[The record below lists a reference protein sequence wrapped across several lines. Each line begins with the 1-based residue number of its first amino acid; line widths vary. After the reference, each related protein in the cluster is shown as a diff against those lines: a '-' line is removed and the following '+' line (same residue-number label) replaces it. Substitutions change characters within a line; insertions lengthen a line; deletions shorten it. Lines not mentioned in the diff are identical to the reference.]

1 MKYRDAVIYAGLAL
15 GFCVISCAPQEDAD
29 SGVTADAV
37 VDTVRAVP
45 VRARVVQQEL
55 VEEAVEVT
63 GVIAPHRAVD
73 VVAEAGGKLIRVPA
87 AVGHRVAAGDTL
99 AVIDDRVAAS
109 RLEHAKAQV
118 LSARNKLKI
127 ARLNFESDR
136 QLLDSGDISRLA
148 FETSRFAVKSAEAEL
163 KSNQAELSR
172 ARKGFEDTRLTS
184 PIDGWVS
191 RKHVELGAM
200 MSVGK
205 AAYRVVDL
213 TTMKI
218 KLGIPQTAIGRVTP
232 GGSVRI
238 TVDALGGRT
247 FDGHVR
253 YVSPQAEEETGAF
266 PVEVHLPNTPGMVIR
281 AGMTARCR
289 VILGGSGL
297 QFVVP
302 GNAVVARD
310 GKEYVYRIGDG
321 IARLTEVETRETF
334 GAHVAVEAG
343 LEEGDSIV
351 VEGMNRLGAATHV
364 TVRPSR

>member
-1 MKYRDAVIYAGLAL
+1 MRYKDAVSFAALAL
-15 GFCVISCAPQEDAD
+15 CSCAISCGPQEESGAGGTAEPGVD
-29 SGVTADAV
+29 S
-37 VDTVRAVP
+37 VRAVP
-45 VRARVVQQEL
+45 VRARVVRPEH
-55 VEEAVEVT
+55 VEEAIEVT
-63 GVIAPHRAVD
+63 GVLAPHRAVD
-73 VVAEAGGKLIRVPA
+73 VVAEAGGRLIRVPLD
-87 AVGHRVAAGDTL
+87 VGHHVSAGDTL

-109 RLEHAKAQV
+109 RLEHAEAQV

-127 ARLNFESDR
+127 AQLNFESDR

-218 KLGIPQTAIGRVTP
+218 TLGIPQAAIGRVTP
-232 GGSVRI
+232 GGPVRI

-247 FDGHVR
+247 FDGYVR
-253 YVSPQAEEETGAF
+253 NVSPQADETTGAF
-266 PVEVHLPNTPGMVIR
+266 PVDVHVANTPGMTVR

-289 VILGGSGL
+289 VILAGSGL

-302 GNAVVARD
+302 GNTVVARE
-310 GKEYVYRIGDG
+310 GREYVYRIRDG
-321 IARLTEVETRETF
+321 IARLTEVKTRETF

-343 LEEGDSIV
+343 LEDGDSIV

-364 TVRPSR
+364 TVRAIR

>member
-1 MKYRDAVIYAGLAL
+1 MTYKDALSFAALAL
-15 GFCVISCAPQEDAD
+15 CSCAISCGPQED
-29 SGVTADAV
+29 SDAGGAAGPG
-37 VDTVRAVP
+37 VDTAPAVP
-45 VRARVVQQEL
+45 VRARVVRQEH
-55 VEEAVEVT
+55 VEEAIEVT

-73 VVAEAGGKLIRVPA
+73 VVAETGGRLTRVSVD
-87 AVGHRVAAGDTL
+87 VGHRVSAGDTL

-118 LSARNKLKI
+118 LSVRNKLEI

-184 PIDGWVS
+184 PIDGWIS

-200 MSVGK
+200 MTAGN
-205 AAYRVVDL
+205 AAFRVVDL

-218 KLGIPQTAIGRVTP
+218 TLGIPQAAIGRVAA
-232 GGSVRI
+232 GGDVRI

-247 FDGHVR
+247 NDGYVR
-253 YVSPQAEEETGAF
+253 HVSPQAEETTGAF
-266 PVEVHLPNTPGMVIR
+266 PVEVHVANTTGMAIR

-289 VILGGSGL
+289 VILRDSGL

-302 GNAVVARD
+302 GSAVVARD
-310 GKEYVYRIGDG
+310 GKEYVYRILAGV
-321 IARLTEVETRETF
+321 ARLSEVETRATF

-343 LEEGDSIV
+343 LEQGDSIV
-351 VEGMNRLGAATHV
+351 VEGMNRLGAATRV
-364 TVRPSR
+364 TVRALR

>member
-1 MKYRDAVIYAGLAL
+1 MRYKDVVICAGLAL
-15 GFCVISCAPQEDAD
+15 SFCGISCGPQEDAD
-29 SGVTADAV
+29 SGGTADSG

-45 VRARVVQQEL
+45 VRARVVQQEH

-73 VVAEAGGKLIRVPA
+73 VVAETGGRLIRVPA
-87 AVGHRVAAGDTL
+87 GVGHRVAAGDTL

-172 ARKGFEDTRLTS
+172 ARKEFEDTRLTS

-191 RKHVELGAM
+191 RKHIELGAM
-200 MSVGK
+200 TSVGK

-213 TTMKI
+213 TRMKI
-218 KLGIPQTAIGRVTP
+218 KLGIPQTAIGRVMP

-238 TVDALGGRT
+238 TVDALGART

-253 YVSPQAEEETGAF
+253 YVSPQAEEDTGAF
-266 PVEVHLPNTPGMVIR
+266 PVEVQMANTPGMTIR
-281 AGMTARCR
+281 AGMSARCR

-297 QFVVP
+297 QFAVP

-310 GKEYVYRIGDG
+310 GREYVYRIRDG
-321 IARLTEVETRETF
+321 IARLTEVKTRETF
-334 GAHVAVEAG
+334 GAHMAVEAG

-364 TVRPSR
+364 SIRDLR

>member
-1 MKYRDAVIYAGLAL
+1 MRYRDTAVFAMLAL
-15 GFCVISCAPQEDAD
+15 CFFVISCGPREDSDAGGSTETDAD
-29 SGVTADAV
+29 SLRT
-37 VDTVRAVP
+37 VP
-45 VRARVVQQEL
+45 VRARVVRQEH
-55 VEEAVEVT
+55 VEEAIEVT
-63 GVIAPHRAVD
+63 GVIAPHRSVD
-73 VVAEAGGKLIRVPA
+73 VVAETGGRLVRVRA
-87 AVGHRVAAGDTL
+87 NVGHRVSAGDTL

-127 ARLNFESDR
+127 ARLNFESDG
-136 QLLDSGDISRLA
+136 QLLDAGDISKLA

-184 PIDGWVS
+184 PIDGRIS

-200 MSVGK
+200 TSVGK

-218 KLGIPQTAIGRVTP
+218 KLGIPQPAIGRVTP

-238 TVDALGGRT
+238 TVDALGGLT
-247 FDGHVR
+247 FDGYVR
-253 YVSPQAEEETGAF
+253 YVSPQAEEATGAF
-266 PVEVHLPNTPGMVIR
+266 PVEVHLANTPGMTIR
-281 AGMTARCR
+281 GGMAARCR
-289 VILGGSGL
+289 VILRGSGL

-302 GNAVVARD
+302 GNAVVARED
-310 GKEYVYRIGDG
+310 KEYIYRIRDG
-321 IARLTEVETRETF
+321 IARLSEVKTRDTF

-343 LEEGDSIV
+343 IEEGDSIV
-351 VEGMNRLGAATHV
+351 VAGMNRLGTATRV
-364 TVRPSR
+364 TVRAAR